1 MATTSWPATTR
12 SSKQPADPGCGTT
25 GRGDVPSTSERTNER
40 RPVTRLDP
48 AVRRIQIVEA
58 AARLFEHHDPLVVT
72 FEEIADAAGVSR
84 ALVYNYFGDRGG
96 LLAAVFL
103 HHFDAVNADIRAAV
117 ADAVSPEER
126 FGCTVRAYLEFARA
140 HPGAWRLL
148 SATRANEHPAVL
160 QAREQRMVE
169 LAETWGGT
177 TEARIVAY
185 ALVGMLEAATLDWLR
200 ATDEVPLDA
209 VAAILLDLIWRG
221 MPGLAEHGIV
231 AG

>member
-1 MATTSWPATTR
+1 MPSTKTEKTAGGPEANTCKRLSSMWP
-12 SSKQPADPGCGTT
+12 
-25 GRGDVPSTSERTNER
+25 GRGKSTAT
-40 RPVTRLDP
+40 
-48 AVRRIQIVEA
+48 A
-58 AARLFEHHDPLVVT
+58 A
-72 FEEIADAAGVSR
+72 
-84 ALVYNYFGDRGG
+84 
-96 LLAAVFL
+96 
-103 HHFDAVNADIRAAV
+103 
-117 ADAVSPEER
+117 EER
-126 FGCTVRAYLEFARA
+126 FGCTVRAYLEFAVA

-169 LAETWGGT
+169 LADAWGGT

-200 ATDEVPLDA
+200 ASDEVQLDS
-209 VAAILLDLIWRG
+209 VADILLDLIWRG

>member
-1 MATTSWPATTR
+1 M
-12 SSKQPADPGCGTT
+12 
-25 GRGDVPSTSERTNER
+25 PSTSERTNER

-58 AARLFEHHDPLVVT
+58 AARLFEDHDPVVVT

-103 HHFDAVNADIRAAV
+103 HHFASVNDAIRAAV
-117 ADAVSPEER
+117 AEAGSPEEQ
-126 FGCTVRAYLEFARA
+126 FGHTVRAYLAFAID

-148 SATRANEHPAVL
+148 SVARSNDHPAVVE
-160 QAREQRMVE
+160 AREQRMLE
-169 LAETWGGT
+169 LAAAWGGT

-185 ALVGMLEAATLDWLR
+185 ALVGLLEAATLDWLR
-200 ATDEVPLDA
+200 ATDEVALDD

-221 MPGLAEHGIV
+221 MPGLAQHDIV
-231 AG
+231 V

>member
-1 MATTSWPATTR
+1 V
-12 SSKQPADPGCGTT
+12 PG
-25 GRGDVPSTSERTNER
+25 TSERTNER

-58 AARLFEHHDPLVVT
+58 AARLFEDHDPLVVT

-103 HHFDAVNADIRAAV
+103 HHFASVNEVIRTAV
-117 ADAVSPEER
+117 AEAESAEDR
-126 FGCTVRAYLEFARA
+126 FRCTVRAYLDFAVA

-148 SATRANEHPAVL
+148 SVARANDHPAVVE
-160 QAREQRMVE
+160 ARELRMLE
-169 LAETWGGT
+169 LAESWGGS

-200 ATDEVPLDA
+200 STDEVTLDS

-221 MPGLAEHGIV
+221 MPGLAEHGI
-231 AG
+231 GM